1 MSAPI
6 QRVSNAPI
14 APPMGPNPMMM
25 RAGAPMQNMSM
36 TPQEIVGILRRH
48 MWKILLLTFFGT
60 VMGGAAF
67 VLLNRL
73 CPKYTAVAGID
84 VLPPVDTHPLQFGG
98 TQPQKDLYY
107 QFRFTKASLI
117 KQQNMLEELLQQD
130 KIRRTKWFSRFA
142 QVNAQGEIIGD
153 RDKAVRKCLDD
164 LDRHL
169 GAVAPRD
176 QDFIRI
182 SMTCGSPQEAALIVD
197 ETIRLFLSKQQE
209 LARRSISE
217 QLKAKR
223 EQQDKIQMRL
233 REIEGT
239 LDRIRQGSSYAI
251 RFDIKGQSFQDYMD
265 RQLSDIARDQNEL
278 ATRRSDL
285 ESQIAI
291 LKARA
296 ESDEFDKIVQQ
307 SVEQDPIVR
316 QIQASLSL
324 AEPKHSQLL
333 SRFGSEHRLVQE
345 SYQSIEQLK
354 TELEAR
360 KTLIGDLNRKS
371 NRQFAEDQMV
381 GLHKQLET
389 ITMQLQ
395 EAQKNYREAELVRA
409 EYNKTDILR
418 EEQQALLEDIKEY
431 IEGLTAKYEDPKLC
445 KLQSLGSAPVPLV
458 PSFPNLK
465 LFLPAGFMLGLLAGL
480 GLAFA
485 IELLNDRL
493 RTPSDAVRHLRAP
506 LLGTICHAED
516 DEDAESVELSHVVR
530 QAPYSIM
537 SECYRQLR
545 TNLKLSKG
553 GSEHKS
559 LLVTSPAAGDGKT
572 SVAVNLASTM
582 IAENKKVLLIDT
594 NFRRPTATNLFPRT
608 GENGAIIEHPDYGLS
623 NYLLGQ
629 CRDEDQIIRP
639 AGVAG
644 LYLIDSGPLP
654 ANPAELLDSPRMRQL
669 LEVCNQRFDHVIID
683 GPPLLVS
690 DAKTLASVVDGTIV
704 VFNTD
709 TTHRG
714 AAQRVLRELDQIGA
728 NTVGTV
734 LMGVKTRKGGYFQE
748 VYRSYQEYQRVHV
761 NPNI

>member
-1 MSAPI
+1 MTAPI
-6 QRVSNAPI
+6 QRIPH
-14 APPMGPNPMMM
+14 
-25 RAGAPMQNMSM
+25 APMAPTGAGPMIMRPGIPIQSMAM
-36 TPQEIVGILRRH
+36 TPQEIAGILRRH
-48 MWKILLLTFFGT
+48 LWKILLLTLMGT
-60 VMGGAAF
+60 FLSGVAF
-67 VLLNRL
+67 VLLNRF
-73 CPKYTAVAGID
+73 CPKYTAATVIE
-84 VLPPVDTHPLQFGG
+84 VLPPVDTHPLQFSG

-117 KQQNMLEELLQQD
+117 KQQSMLEELLQQD
-130 KIRRTKWFSRFA
+130 KIRGTKWFSRFA
-142 QVNAQGEIIGD
+142 QINAQGEIIGD
-153 RDKAVRKCLDD
+153 RNKAVRKCLED
-164 LDRHL
+164 LDKHL
-169 GAVAPRD
+169 VASAPRD

-182 SMTCGSPQEAALIVD
+182 SMTCGNPQEAALIVD
-197 ETIRLFLSKQQE
+197 ETVRLFLRKQQE
-209 LARRSISE
+209 LARQSISE
-217 QLKAKR
+217 QLAAKKKQR
-223 EQQDKIQMRL
+223 DDIQQRL
-233 REIEGT
+233 REIEGV
-239 LDRIRQGSSYAI
+239 LESIRQGSSYAI
-251 RFDIKGQSFQDYMD
+251 RFDVKGQSFQDYMD
-265 RQLSDIARDQNEL
+265 RQLADIARDQSEL
-278 ATRRSDL
+278 ATRRSEL

-296 ESDEFDKIVQQ
+296 ESDEFDKVVQQ
-307 SVEQDPIVR
+307 SVEQDPVVR
-316 QIQASLSL
+316 QLQSALSM
-324 AEPKHSQLL
+324 AEPRHSELL
-333 SRFGSEHRLVQE
+333 SRFGGEHRLVQE
-345 SYQSIEQLK
+345 SYQAIERLK
-354 TELEAR
+354 AELEAR
-360 KTLIGDLNRKS
+360 KTMIGDLNRKS
-371 NRQFAEDQMV
+371 NRQYAEDAMI
-381 GLHKQLET
+381 GLGKQLEN
-389 ITMQLQ
+389 ITAQLQ
-395 EAQKNYREAELVRA
+395 KAREDYRQAEVIRA
-409 EYNKTDILR
+409 GYNKTDILR
-418 EEQQALLEDIKEY
+418 EEQQALLENIKEY
-431 IEGLTAKYEDPKLC
+431 IESLTAKYDDPKLS
-445 KLQSLGSAPVPLV
+445 KLQSLGAAPIPLE
-458 PSFPNLK
+458 PSFPNIK
-465 LFLPAGFMLGLLAGL
+465 LFLPGGFMLGLLAGL

-516 DEDAESVELSHVVR
+516 DEDAENVELSHVVR

-545 TNLKLSKG
+545 TNLKLSK
-553 GSEHKS
+553 SDTEHKS

-654 ANPAELLDSPRMRQL
+654 ANPAELLDSPRMRHL

-690 DAKTLASVVDGTIV
+690 DAKTLASIADGTIV

-714 AAQRVLRELDQIGA
+714 AAQRVLRELDQINS

-748 VYRSYQEYQRVHV
+748 AYRSYQEYQRVHV
-761 NPNI
+761 NPSM